1 MSISCTETVELTCP
15 QCGHKFQAQVW
26 RLVDGAERVNG

>member
-1 MSISCTETVELTCP
+1 MSISCTETVELTGP
-15 QCGHKFQAQVW
+15 QCRRQFESQVW